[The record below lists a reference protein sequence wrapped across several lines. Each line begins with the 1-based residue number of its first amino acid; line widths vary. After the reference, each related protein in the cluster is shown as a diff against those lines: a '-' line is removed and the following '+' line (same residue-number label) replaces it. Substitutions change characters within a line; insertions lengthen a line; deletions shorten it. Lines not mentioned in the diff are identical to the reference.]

1 MHVLLFF
8 LPKMQEKSITSATK
22 NRTIFLEGNSMMDTK
37 SVKDKCSLE
46 LAILCAN
53 ALNKGDGQGYT
64 LLQRQTLLNNPK
76 VHTVLLHTER
86 PQTKKRTSYFRIS
99 NDIFFCRSVCIFQI
113 YAGNTLD
120 FW

>member
-1 MHVLLFF
+1 
-8 LPKMQEKSITSATK
+8 MQEKSITSVTK
-22 NRTIFLEGNSMMDTK
+22 NGIILLEGNMMMYTK

-46 LAILCAN
+46 LAILRVN

-76 VHTVLLHTER
+76 VQTVLLHTER
-86 PQTKKRTSYFRIS
+86 PQTKKRISYFRKS
-99 NDIFFCRSVCIFQI
+99 NDAFFCSSVCVFQI